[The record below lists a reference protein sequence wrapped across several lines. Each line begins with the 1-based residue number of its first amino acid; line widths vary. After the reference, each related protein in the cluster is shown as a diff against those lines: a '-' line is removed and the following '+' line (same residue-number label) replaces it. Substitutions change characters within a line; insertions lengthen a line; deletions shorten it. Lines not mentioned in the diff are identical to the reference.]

1 MNRRTMLA
9 APLAA
14 PLLVASAAQAQAALV
29 TEEFMIPSGDAGI
42 ELFLRNKRPENL
54 KAFTPARTVLFVHGA
69 TYPAHTAFDLPLG
82 GLSWMDYIAGQGF
95 DVWCLDIR
103 GYGGFKCN
111 RRTLGRACFKKDF
124 FS

>member
-54 KAFTPARTVLFVHGA
+54 NPRADGA
-69 TYPAHTAFDLPLG
+69 
-82 GLSWMDYIAGQGF
+82 
-95 DVWCLDIR
+95 V
-103 GYGGFKCN
+103 
-111 RRTLGRACFKKDF
+111 RA
-124 FS
+124 